1 MLLTL
6 IWRNDS
12 YMLWSGWPQNDQYQL
27 DDKLHLCRIIHWS
40 VQRGNWI
47 LSNVIKFL
55 CACGFKKCHQCYK
68 HMSKQSTY
76 TGNSF
81 PSTKSLVSLLIIKP
95 GAVNFHQLIAI
106 SVQYL
111 PCSLRKVFMAVLY
124 IKQNKWL

>member
-1 MLLTL
+1 MFLTL

-27 DDKLHLCRIIHWS
+27 DDKLHLRRIIHWS

-68 HMSKQSTY
+68 HMRKQSTY
-76 TGNSF
+76 TGNGF

-95 GAVNFHQLIAI
+95 GAVNFHKLIAI